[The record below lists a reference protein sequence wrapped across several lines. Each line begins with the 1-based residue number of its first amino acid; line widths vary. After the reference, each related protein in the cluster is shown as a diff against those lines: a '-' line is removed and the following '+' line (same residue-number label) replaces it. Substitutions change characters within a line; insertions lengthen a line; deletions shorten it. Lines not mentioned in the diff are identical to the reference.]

1 MKTPEYAL
9 EAAIAV
15 WVKDNQDLV
24 KCAIRLGAETTSLG
38 LVDDEANS
46 FMQIVPTE
54 IFGKDG
60 NLVHECFLNINHPA
74 WGYYRIIIENES
86 KFKVIEPKMIKN
98 SRSPTIL
105 FSELEVIEY
114 VKNLA
119 SVLDAHYAMNDAGE
133 DKDFEKVEQILNDML
148 KKYHEDTE
156 LPLLEI
162 KNIIDTYKGEI
173 GIKATNDDEV
183 VQPVSTVNTRYDLA
197 LLHPENWV
205 VTNSDGINGQS
216 WLSSWLKN
224 FQIRENKSAS
234 LLYYAQKIAVEYLG
248 LRLLVHTDSV
258 EPETDLTA
266 EVLRDEAM
274 NLALVRPVIH
284 ATKFE
289 IIR

>member
-15 WVKDNQDLV
+15 WVKDNQDIV

-38 LVDDEANS
+38 LVDDNVNS

-86 KFKVIEPKMIKN
+86 KFKVIEPRLIKN
-98 SRSPTIL
+98 TKSPTIL
-105 FSELEVIEY
+105 FSELEVIDY
-114 VKNLA
+114 IKNLA
-119 SVLDAHYAMNDAGE
+119 SVLDPHYDLHDAGE
-133 DKDFEKVEQILNDML
+133 AKDYEKVEHILNQLL
-148 KKYHEDTE
+148 KKYHEEIETS
-156 LPLLEI
+156 LIEI
-162 KNIIDTYKGEI
+162 KNIIDSYKGEI
-173 GIKATNDDEV
+173 GIRATNDDEV
-183 VQPVSTVNTRYDLA
+183 VQPINTVETRYDLA

-205 VTNSDGINGQS
+205 VIKSDGINGQA

-224 FQIRENKSAS
+224 FQIKENKSAS
-234 LLYYAQKIAVEYLG
+234 LLYYAQKIVVDFLN
-248 LRLLVHTDSV
+248 LRLMVHTDSV

-274 NLALVRPVIH
+274 NLALVRPVMH
-284 ATKFE
+284 ATRFE
-289 IIR
+289 IIK

>member
-15 WVKDNQDLV
+15 WVKDNQDIV
-24 KCAIRLGAETTSLG
+24 RCAIRLGAETTSLG
-38 LVDDEANS
+38 LVDSEVNS

-74 WGYYRIIIENES
+74 WGYYRIIVENES
-86 KFKVIEPKMIKN
+86 KFKVIEPRLIKN
-98 SRSPTIL
+98 SKSPTIL

-119 SVLDAHYAMNDAGE
+119 SVLDTHYEMHDAGE
-133 DKDFEKVEQILNDML
+133 NKDYDKVEQILNDML
-148 KKYHEDTE
+148 TKYHEDVKV
-156 LPLLEI
+156 PLAEI
-162 KNIIDTYKGEI
+162 KNIIDSYKGDI
-173 GIKATNDDEV
+173 GIKATNDEEV
-183 VQPVSTVNTRYDLA
+183 VQPIKTVNTRYDLA

-205 VTNSDGINGQS
+205 ITKSDGINGQS
-216 WLSSWLKN
+216 WLNSWLKN
-224 FQIRENKSAS
+224 FQVQENKAAS
-234 LLYYAQKIAVEYLG
+234 LLYFAQKIVVDYLG

-284 ATKFE
+284 ATRFE

>member
-15 WVKDNQDLV
+15 WVKDNQDIV
-24 KCAIRLGAETTSLG
+24 RCAIRLGSETTSLG
-38 LVDDEANS
+38 LVDDNVNS

-86 KFKVIEPKMIKN
+86 KFKVIEPRLIKN
-98 SRSPTIL
+98 TKSPTIL
-105 FSELEVIEY
+105 FSEVEVVDY

-119 SVLDAHYAMNDAGE
+119 SVLDPHYELYDAGE
-133 DKDFEKVEQILNDML
+133 AKDYDKVEKILNDL
-148 KKYHEDTE
+148 LQKYHQDVEK
-156 LPLLEI
+156 PLKEI
-162 KNIIDTYKGEI
+162 KDILDSYKGEI

-183 VQPVSTVNTRYDLA
+183 VQPINTVDTRYDLA

-205 VTNSDGINGQS
+205 VTKSDGINGQA

-224 FQIRENKSAS
+224 FQIKENRAAS
-234 LLYYAQKIAVEYLG
+234 LLYYAQKIVVDYLG
-248 LRLLVHTDSV
+248 LRLMVHTDSK
-258 EPETDLTA
+258 EPETDLSA
-266 EVLRDEAM
+266 EVLRDDAM

-289 IIR
+289 ILR

>member
-24 KCAIRLGAETTSLG
+24 RCAIRLGAETTSLG
-38 LVDDEANS
+38 LVDAEANS

-105 FSELEVIEY
+105 FSELEVLEY

-133 DKDFEKVEQILNDML
+133 DKDYEKVEQILNDML
-148 KKYHEDTE
+148 KQYHEETE
-156 LPLLEI
+156 SPLLEI

-183 VQPVSTVNTRYDLA
+183 VQPVNSVNTRYDLA

-205 VTNSDGINGQS
+205 VTKSDGINGQS

-224 FQIRENKSAS
+224 FKAAS

>member
-24 KCAIRLGAETTSLG
+24 RCAIRLGAETTSLG
-38 LVDDEANS
+38 LVDSEVNS

-86 KFKVIEPKMIKN
+86 KFKVIEPKLIKN

-105 FSELEVIEY
+105 FSELEVIDY

-119 SVLDAHYAMNDAGE
+119 SVLDKHYEMHEAGE
-133 DKDFEKVEQILNDML
+133 NKDFEKVEQILNDML
-148 KKYHEDTE
+148 VKYHEDIKSQ
-156 LPLLEI
+156 LSEI

-183 VQPVSTVNTRYDLA
+183 IQSINTVNSRYDLA

-205 VTNSDGINGQS
+205 VIKSDGINGQS
-216 WLSSWLKN
+216 WLTSWLKN
-224 FQIRENKSAS
+224 FQVRENKAAS
-234 LLYYAQKIAVEYLG
+234 LLYFAQKIVVDYLG

-289 IIR
+289 IIK

>member
-15 WVKDNQDLV
+15 WVKDNQDTV
-24 KCAIRLGAETTSLG
+24 RCAIRLGAETTSLG
-38 LVDDEANS
+38 LVDSDVNS

-86 KFKVIEPKMIKN
+86 KFKVIEPRLIKN
-98 SRSPTIL
+98 SKSPTIL

-119 SVLDAHYAMNDAGE
+119 SVLDKHYEMHDAGE
-133 DKDFEKVEQILNDML
+133 NEDYGKVEQILNDML
-148 KKYHEDTE
+148 KQYHKDTE
-156 LPLLEI
+156 SPMLEI
-162 KNIIDTYKGEI
+162 KNIIDSYKGEI

-183 VQPVSTVNTRYDLA
+183 VQPVKTVKSRYDLA

-205 VTNSDGINGQS
+205 VTKSDGINGQS

-224 FQIRENKSAS
+224 FQVQENKAAS
-234 LLYYAQKIAVEYLG
+234 LLYFAQKIVVDYLG

-284 ATKFE
+284 ATRFE

>member
-15 WVKDNQDLV
+15 WVKDNQDIV
-24 KCAIRLGAETTSLG
+24 RCAIRLGAETTSLG
-38 LVDDEANS
+38 LVDDNVNS

-86 KFKVIEPKMIKN
+86 KFKVIEPRLIKN
-98 SRSPTIL
+98 TKSPTIL
-105 FSELEVIEY
+105 FSEVEVVDY

-119 SVLDAHYAMNDAGE
+119 SILDPHYELYDAGE
-133 DKDFEKVEQILNDML
+133 AKDYDKVEKILNDL
-148 KKYHEDTE
+148 LQKYHQDVEE
-156 LPLLEI
+156 PLKEI
-162 KNIIDTYKGEI
+162 KDILDSYKGEI
-173 GIKATNDDEV
+173 GIRATNDDEV
-183 VQPVSTVNTRYDLA
+183 VQPIHTVNTRYDLA

-205 VTNSDGINGQS
+205 VTKSDGINGQA

-224 FQIRENKSAS
+224 FQIKENRAAS
-234 LLYYAQKIAVEYLG
+234 LLYYAQKIVVDYLG
-248 LRLLVHTDSV
+248 LRLMVHTDSK
-258 EPETDLTA
+258 EPETDLSA

-289 IIR
+289 IIK

>member
-24 KCAIRLGAETTSLG
+24 RCAIRLGAETTSLG
-38 LVDDEANS
+38 LVDAETNS
-46 FMQIVPTE
+46 FMQI
-54 IFGKDG
+54 
-60 NLVHECFLNINHPA
+60 
-74 WGYYRIIIENES
+74 
-86 KFKVIEPKMIKN
+86 
-98 SRSPTIL
+98 
-105 FSELEVIEY
+105 
-114 VKNLA
+114 
-119 SVLDAHYAMNDAGE
+119 VLDAHYAMNDAGE
-133 DKDFEKVEQILNDML
+133 DKDYEKVEQILNDML
-148 KKYHEDTE
+148 KQYHEETE
-156 LPLLEI
+156 SPLLEI

-183 VQPVSTVNTRYDLA
+183 VQPVNSVNTRYDLA

-205 VTNSDGINGQS
+205 VTKSDGINGQS

-224 FQIRENKSAS
+224 FQVRENKAAS

-266 EVLRDEAM
+266 EVLRDKAM